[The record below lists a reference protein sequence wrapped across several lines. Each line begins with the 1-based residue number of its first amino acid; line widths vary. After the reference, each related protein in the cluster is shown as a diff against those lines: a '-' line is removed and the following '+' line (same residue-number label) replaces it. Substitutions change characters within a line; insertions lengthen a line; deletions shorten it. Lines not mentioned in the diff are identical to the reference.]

1 MDILKTGKDIR
12 RLNEIVNIL
21 IKYGFGDMIRRLG
34 LSESI
39 EKAGKLVRYQM
50 QADLMSMEPPTRL
63 RRAMEEM
70 GPTFIKLGQIL
81 ATRVDLF
88 TQDWIRELEMLQDNN
103 TALPFDD
110 IKARI
115 ENSIGK
121 PLTEAFRQ
129 VDEKPLGTASMAQVH
144 RAVTLSGEEVVLKV
158 RKPNIREKIEADL
171 RLLQYIA
178 SIAQSQSQELRRYRP
193 IDIVREFEKSLM
205 RELDFSVEAK
215 NAERIA
221 ENLKGIPYAKVPKVY
236 WEWTCEDLN
245 CQEFV
250 RGISAKATKEIDA
263 AGLDRKLL
271 ATRGAKIVWQMML
284 VDGFFHA
291 DPHPG
296 NFLILPRNRFAL
308 LDFGMVG
315 KLSQGRREQLMRLT
329 RSIVL
334 QDAASVAA
342 VLMEWSDGSVDFE
355 AIQGEAEDFIQQY
368 YGIPLSQ
375 INIPQ
380 IIVDAT
386 DILRNFNIA
395 LPPDIALF
403 SKACLT
409 LEGFGRLLNPDFD
422 LMKEAEPLI
431 RQWGKDHYNPLTL
444 AKRLGTRAL
453 NLVDKIYEEPKPM
466 AVTQKVTQGG
476 GGIEK
481 ATIERLV
488 KRHELMRYR
497 QTYIFTCATFVIA
510 FALLCLSERGPQFLG
525 FSVVGLVGFLA
536 SVGALYW
543 QMFLL
548 WWSHRNGD

>member
-34 LSESI
+34 LAESI
-39 EKAGKLVRYQM
+39 EKAGKLVRYQ
-50 QADLMSMEPPTRL
+50 APPELMSMEPPARL

-88 TQDWIRELEMLQDNN
+88 TQEWIRELEMLQDSN
-103 TALPFDD
+103 TALPFET
-110 IKARI
+110 IKGMI
-115 ENSIGK
+115 EISIGK
-121 PLTEAFRQ
+121 PLNEAFRQ

-144 RAVTLSGEEVVLKV
+144 RAVTLNGEEVVLKV

-171 RLLQYIA
+171 RLIQYIA
-178 SIAQSQSQELRRYRP
+178 GIAQSQSQELRRYRP

-205 RELDFSVEAK
+205 RELDFSVESK
-215 NAERIA
+215 NSERIA
-221 ENLKGIPYAKVPKVY
+221 ENLKHIPFVKIPKVY

-245 CQEFV
+245 VQEYV
-250 RGISAKATKEIDA
+250 RGISAKNTKELDS

-296 NFLILPRNRFAL
+296 NFLILPRNRIAM

-334 QDAASVAA
+334 QDTGSVASV
-342 VLMEWSDGSVDFE
+342 LLEWADGSVEFD

-368 YGIPLSQ
+368 YGVPLSQ
-375 INIPQ
+375 IDIPQ

-431 RQWGKDHYNPLTL
+431 KQWGKDHYNPITL

-453 NLVDKIYEEPKPM
+453 NLVDKIYEEPKP
-466 AVTQKVTQGG
+466 AVATQRTSHNG

-488 KRHELMRYR
+488 KRHELLRYR
-497 QTYIFTCATFVIA
+497 QTYVFTCATFIVA
-510 FALLCLSERGPQFLG
+510 FAILSLSDRGPQFLG
-525 FSVVGLVGFLA
+525 FSVVGLLGFLA

-543 QMFLL
+543 QMFLM
-548 WWSHRNGD
+548 WWSHRNGE

>member
-12 RLNEIVNIL
+12 RLNEIANIL
-21 IKYGFGDMIRRLG
+21 IKYGFGDLIRRLG
-34 LSESI
+34 LSESM

-50 QADLMSMEPPTRL
+50 PPEMMSMEPPARL

-88 TQDWIRELEMLQDNN
+88 TQDWIRELEMLQDSN
-103 TALPFDD
+103 TALPFET
-110 IKARI
+110 IKGMI

-121 PLTEAFRQ
+121 PLNEAFRQ

-144 RAVTLSGEEVVLKV
+144 RAVTLNGEEVVLKV
-158 RKPNIREKIEADL
+158 RKPGIREKIESDL
-171 RLLQYIA
+171 RLMQHIA
-178 SIAQSQSQELRRYRP
+178 GIAQSQSQELRRYRP

-205 RELDFSVEAK
+205 RELDFSVESK

-221 ENLKGIPYAKVPKVY
+221 ENLRTIPYAKVPKVY

-245 CQEFV
+245 VQEFV
-250 RGISAKATKEIDA
+250 RGISAKNTKEIDA

-296 NFLILPRNRFAL
+296 NFLIMPRNRFAL

-342 VLMEWSDGSVDFE
+342 VLLEWSDGSVDFD

-380 IIVDAT
+380 IITDAT

-431 RQWGKDHYNPLTL
+431 RQWGKDHYNPITL

-453 NLVDKIYEEPKPM
+453 NLVDKIYEEPKPPVV
-466 AVTQKVTQGG
+466 AQKQTQGG
-476 GGIEK
+476 SGIEK

-488 KRHELMRYR
+488 KRHELLRYR
-497 QTYIFTCATFVIA
+497 QTYVFTCATFVIA

-525 FSVVGLVGFLA
+525 FSIIGLLGFVA

-543 QMFLL
+543 QMFLM
-548 WWSHRNGD
+548 WWSHRNGE

>member
-453 NLVDKIYEEPKPM
+453 NLVDRIYEEPKPM

-510 FALLCLSERGPQFLG
+510 FALLCLSESGPQFLG

>member
-221 ENLKGIPYAKVPKVY
+221 ENLKSIPYAKVPKVY

-342 VLMEWSDGSVDFE
+342 VLMEWSDGSVDFD

-466 AVTQKVTQGG
+466 AVTQKITQSG

-548 WWSHRNGD
+548 WWSHRTGE